1 MHTIREILRLR
12 YGAGLSP
19 RQIAASV
26 GSALS
31 TVQTC
36 LRRADA
42 VGVSW
47 PLPEGLDDEGLE
59 QRLYPRQSRP
69 VVVPLPDFAHIHR
82 ELARPGVTR
91 QLLWQEYKTAHPDG
105 LQYTAFCVQYRKWL
119 RKAEPVLRFEHRAGD
134 KCFVDYAGQTVGV
147 IDRSSG
153 EVREAQIFVAALG
166 CSNYTFAEATWTQQ
180 LPDWLGSHVR
190 ALLLRGRAGGLCDR

>member
-1 MHTIREILRLR
+1 VAQERLSMHTIREILRLR

-59 QRLYPRQSRP
+59 QRLYPRRP
-69 VVVPLPDFAHIHR
+69 RPSAIPLPDFAH
-82 ELARPGVTR
+82 
-91 QLLWQEYKTAHPDG
+91 
-105 LQYTAFCVQYRKWL
+105 
-119 RKAEPVLRFEHRAGD
+119 VL
-134 KCFVDYAGQTVGV
+134 
-147 IDRSSG
+147 IS
-153 EVREAQIFVAALG
+153 
-166 CSNYTFAEATWTQQ
+166 
-180 LPDWLGSHVR
+180 
-190 ALLLRGRAGGLCDR
+190 LLLPAGNVLLFMFTEDGKLSRPCRLALES